1 VLSHTAEYAM
11 RAALYLAQNEGRMVP
26 ATEIADALDVPH
38 NYLSKVLNA
47 LRREGVLVS
56 GRGALGGFR
65 LHTDSSFI
73 RLAQVVRPFGVLGGV
88 PRCLLLD
95 RPCSDRTPCIA
106 HHEWKR
112 VAHDVHSFFDT
123 RTLADLLQSGR
134 PGATRDADDRST
146 ASLP

>member
-1 VLSHTAEYAM
+1 MAGIKQTFA
-11 RAALYLAQNEGRMVP
+11 
-26 ATEIADALDVPH
+26 EIAKA
-38 NYLSKVLNA
+38 Y
-47 LRREGVLVS
+47 
-56 GRGALGGFR
+56 
-65 LHTDSSFI
+65 
-73 RLAQVVRPFGVLGGV
+73 
-88 PRCLLLD
+88 
-95 RPCSDRTPCIA
+95 RTPCIA